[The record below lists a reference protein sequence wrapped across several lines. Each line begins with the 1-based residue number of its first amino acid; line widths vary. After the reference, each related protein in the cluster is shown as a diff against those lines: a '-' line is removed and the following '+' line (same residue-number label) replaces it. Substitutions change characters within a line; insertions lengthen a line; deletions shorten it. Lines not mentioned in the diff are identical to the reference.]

1 MTPASLETALVA
13 LSFISPC
20 ERVTWRNMG
29 MALKHEFGDAARDG
43 WMAWSAGSDS
53 FDSGAAASSWRG
65 FKASASGKS
74 IGIGSLFA
82 LALAEGFKFEE
93 PTVPV
98 SAEKLAAD
106 RAERDARNARAAA
119 NRIKAAAAACVR
131 AAAQWRMAA
140 PVGHSPYLERKQVRA
155 ESCRF
160 LPAGGLILPM
170 LRYDAQPAKLVG
182 KQTIAADGDKQY
194 SGGMEKLG
202 AACRLGDPPE
212 DGDDIGLGEGYAT
225 CLTVRA
231 ATDWAFA
238 VFVGFDADNL
248 IHVARILR
256 EKYPTSRVII
266 FGDDD
271 YLTGQPGLAAA
282 NAAAAAVGNAVVV
295 MPAITAPRR
304 ATKKDESL
312 PKLTDFNDLHVAQ
325 SLAEVSEQIRAGMT
339 APAVLADVV
348 VPTGSPLP
356 AAKQPRLASLPGA
369 TGEAELGRAQPG
381 EDGVACGAAQDS
393 TPAAAARPP
402 ALPREKAA
410 HAQAGK
416 GVEAVSSSNPKTTAF
431 PADAESLVLPGDDAA
446 PAIWYESLIRKPSN
460 NRIEDCRENVYTI
473 LVNDTQLAGVIALDE
488 FSMTQVKRR
497 TPPWGGELGE
507 WTERD
512 DFSLGMFLG
521 QKYRLVIKSDGA
533 IEKAVAQAA
542 HGNKFNPVTDYLDGC
557 VWDGIERL
565 ESWLSAVAGVVQSPY
580 YALIGRLFLMSMV
593 ARAYQPGCQM
603 DYAPVFEGGQGAG
616 KSSLLRVLGGQWYKE
631 TPFKVGDKDGYL
643 AIQGAW
649 LYEIAELDSFNKGDI
664 TTIKAFIT
672 NTIDDFRAPYG
683 RRNNKYPRRTCFAA
697 TTNQDE
703 YLKDTTGARR
713 FWPVRCGVINLP
725 LLAEL
730 RDQLFAEALIFVRAG
745 IKWHPTREEE
755 RDLIKPEQEE
765 RELDDVWY
773 PRIWR
778 YVEGIAET
786 ADRQPIP
793 RLNEVT
799 MEALLT
805 KALQIEIGKLSA
817 AKGESTRV
825 GNCMK
830 RLGWAKR
837 RRGSGAREWYYVR
850 PDEPPAEEGNHA
862 DQ

>member
-13 LSFISPC
+13 LSFISPG

-53 FDSGAAASSWRG
+53 FDIGAATSSWRG
-65 FKASASGKS
+65 FKVSTSGKS
-74 IGIGSLFA
+74 IGIGSLFS

-98 SAEKLAAD
+98 SADKLAAD
-106 RAERDARNARAAA
+106 RAERDARNAKAEA
-119 NRIKAAAAACVR
+119 NKIKAQAAACVR
-131 AAAQWRMAA
+131 AAAQWRMAT
-140 PVGHSPYLERKQVRA
+140 PVGQSPYLERKLVQA
-155 ESCRF
+155 ESCRY
-160 LPAGGLILPM
+160 LPAGGLIVPM
-170 LRYDAQPAKLVG
+170 LRYDVRPAKLVG
-182 KQTIAADGDKQY
+182 KQTIAAGGEKKY
-194 SGGMEKLG
+194 SGGMDKQG
-202 AACRLGDPPE
+202 AACRLGDTPE

-231 ATDWAFA
+231 ATNWSFA
-238 VFVGFDADNL
+238 VFVGFDAGNL

-256 EKYPTSRVII
+256 ANYPASRIII

-271 YLTGQPGLAAA
+271 YLTGNPGLAAA
-282 NAAAAAVGNAVVV
+282 NAAAVAVGNAIVI
-295 MPAITAPRR
+295 MPAITAARR
-304 ATKKDESL
+304 ATRKDESL
-312 PKLTDFNDLHVAQ
+312 PELTDFNDLHMAQ
-325 SLAEVSEQIRAGMT
+325 SLADVSEQILAGMT
-339 APAVLADVV
+339 APVALADAVAPV
-348 VPTGSPLP
+348 GSSIP
-356 AAKQPRLASLPGA
+356 AAKQPRIASLPEA
-369 TGEAELGRAQPG
+369 AGEAGLAQG
-381 EDGVACGAAQDS
+381 GAGDTGGAVHASVPD
-393 TPAAAARPP
+393 TAALKP
-402 ALPREKAA
+402 ALARDKAA
-410 HAQAGK
+410 HAQAVK
-416 GVEAVSSSNPKTTAF
+416 GVEAVSSRPPKSTPR

-446 PAIWYESLIRKPSN
+446 PALWYESLIRKPSN

-473 LVNDTQLAGVIALDE
+473 LVNDEQLAGVIALDE

-497 TPPWGGELGE
+497 PPPWAGEPGE

-542 HGNKFNPVTDYLDGC
+542 HGNKFNPVTDYLNGC

-565 ESWLSAVAGVVQSPY
+565 DGWLSAVAGVTQSPY
-580 YALIGRLFLMSMV
+580 YTLIGRLFLMSMV
-593 ARAYQPGCQM
+593 ARAYHPGCQM

-683 RRNNKYPRRTCFAA
+683 RRNTKYPRRTCFAA

-713 FWPVRCGVINLP
+713 FWPVRCGQINLP

-730 RDQLFAEALIFVRAG
+730 RDQLFAEALILVRAG
-745 IKWHPTREEE
+745 LKWHPTREEE

-778 YVEGIAET
+778 YVEGIAESV
-786 ADRQPIP
+786 DRQPLP
-793 RLNEVT
+793 RLTEVT

-837 RRGSGAREWYYVR
+837 RRGGGAREWYYVR
-850 PDEPPAEEGNHA
+850 PDEAPAGGGPP
-862 DQ
+862 